1 MPAMTSFANLP
12 PADRARMLKIGP
24 VWATDVQ
31 GHRDLVFAAYVPLLS
46 RAPKSGG
53 EVVHDKAY
61 GPYPRQV
68 VDVYRASGE
77 RPGKRQPVVL
87 FVHGGA
93 FVRGEKDSNAEIYS
107 NVCHYF
113 ARHGCVAINDEYRLA
128 TDAPYP
134 EGARDIARA
143 VDWARTHAA
152 EYGGDPER
160 LFIVGH
166 SAGGTHVAS
175 YAFDPALHGD
185 LRGVRGVMLIS
196 ARLRADNRPDN
207 PNAHGV
213 RAYWGAD
220 ESLYDQRSPVTHAA
234 ASKLP
239 MLIAVAEYENPYLDV
254 YGAELLYRVAAARG
268 RAPEFIRLAHHN
280 HISII
285 AHVNTDEDFLGGR
298 MRAFVA
304 EHAGDA
310 A

>member
-1 MPAMTSFANLP
+1 
-12 PADRARMLKIGP
+12 
-24 VWATDVQ
+24 VWASDVQ
-31 GHRDLVFAAYVPLLS
+31 GHREMVFAAYVPLLA
-46 RAPKSGG
+46 RAPKIDV
-53 EVVHDKAY
+53 ELVRDKVY
-61 GPYPRQV
+61 GPDPRQV
-68 VDVYRASGE
+68 VDVYRPSGA
-77 RPGKRQPVVL
+77 RPGARQPVVL

-113 ARHGCVAINDEYRLA
+113 ARHGCVAINVEYRLA

-134 EGARDIARA
+134 EGALDIARA

-160 LFIVGH
+160 LILVGH

-175 YAFDPALHGD
+175 FAFDPALAAD
-185 LRGVRGVMLIS
+185 LRGVRGLVLIS
-196 ARLRADNRPDN
+196 ARLRADNLPDN

-213 RAYWGAD
+213 RAYFGAD
-220 ESLYDQRSPVTHAA
+220 ESRYEERSPVTHAA

-268 RAPEFIRLAHHN
+268 KAPEFLRLAQHN

-285 AHVNTDEDFLGGR
+285 AHVNTDEDYLGSR
-298 MRAFVA
+298 MRAFIA
-304 EHAGDA
+304 EHAGTA